1 MKCVEIQRNPLQ
13 TLFGEGFFRM
23 LCGQNFLLMTQ
34 VWGCIFPSLVLGLRA
49 QLPGIGLPAVVY
61 RVTLVPQ
68 YLHIYSIRW
77 FLSVSIL
84 NPPYPSRSD
93 LL

>member
-1 MKCVEIQRNPLQ
+1 
-13 TLFGEGFFRM
+13 M

-84 NPPYPSRSD
+84 NPPLSFKNGFVVAAFLKNQTNAEF
-93 LL
+93 LLDG